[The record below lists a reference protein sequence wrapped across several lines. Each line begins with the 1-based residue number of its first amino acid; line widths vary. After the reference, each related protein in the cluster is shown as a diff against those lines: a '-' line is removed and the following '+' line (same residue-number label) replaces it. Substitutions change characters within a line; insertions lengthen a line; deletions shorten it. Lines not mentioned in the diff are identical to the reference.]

1 MKDGVEVTI
10 SRKDGGPDAPGDA
23 SPGTPQ
29 PHHAGADADL
39 GFDLP
44 RVDRGGLSPR
54 VIGAL
59 GMIVAVA
66 IGAFVIGYLP
76 RRAARIAAS
85 EQAQGEEADRD
96 TLRVEAQKP
105 KESSSDRA
113 VALPGSTAALEETL
127 IYPRTSGYV
136 RRWLVDI
143 GDKVKEGDL
152 LAEIDTPELD
162 REIEAARAD
171 KNQAAA
177 LLVQAQAN
185 QRLAHVTDERTKRL
199 APAGLATQQESDEKA
214 AAALVADAN
223 VGVAE
228 ATAQARQ
235 AALSQ
240 LLVTRAFA
248 RVTAPFNGTIT
259 SRTIERGS
267 LVTAGNSTA
276 LFRLVA
282 TETMRIYVQVPQDL
296 AVDVKTGVA
305 AKVTL
310 REFPGR
316 TFEGTV
322 AHTQSAL
329 DSQSRTMTAEVRVP
343 NNDGS
348 LLSGMYANVAF
359 ALHGVHR
366 VFVLPSSSLITD
378 AKGVRVATVDSSSRI
393 AFVPVVVEQDDG
405 QFVSIASGLT
415 GQELVVKNP
424 GAQIAEGRAVTVV
437 APTTS
442 APAPSGKPSAGSTP
456 EKK

>member
-1 MKDGVEVTI
+1 VKDLEEVTI
-10 SRKDGGPDAPGDA
+10 PQKDAD
-23 SPGTPQ
+23 
-29 PHHAGADADL
+29 PHAEKPHADADL

-44 RVDRGGLSPR
+44 KVDRGGISPR
-54 VIGAL
+54 VVGAL
-59 GMIVAVA
+59 GIIVVA
-66 IGAFVIGYLP
+66 SIAAFVVGYLP
-76 RRAARIAAS
+76 RRSARIAAAT
-85 EQAQGEEADRD
+85 QAQGDETERE
-96 TLRVEAQKP
+96 TLRVEAVKP

-136 RRWLVDI
+136 HRWLVDI

-185 QRLAHVTDERTKRL
+185 QKLAHVTDERTKRL

-228 ATAQARQ
+228 STAQARQ

-240 LLVTRAFA
+240 LLATKAFA
-248 RVTAPFNGTIT
+248 RVTAPFAGTIT
-259 SRTIERGS
+259 ARTIERGS
-267 LVTAGNSTA
+267 LVTAGNSTS

-282 TETMRIYVQVPQDL
+282 TDTMRIYVQVPQDL
-296 AVDVKTGVA
+296 SVEVRTGLA
-305 AKVTL
+305 AKVSVA
-310 REFPGR
+310 EFPGR
-316 TFEGTV
+316 TFDGKV

-329 DSQSRTMTAEVRVP
+329 DATSRTMTAEVRVP
-343 NNDGS
+343 NADGT
-348 LLSGMYANVAF
+348 LLSGMYASVAF

-366 VFVLPSSSLITD
+366 VFVLPSSALISD
-378 AKGVRVATVDSSSRI
+378 AKGLHIAIVDSSSRI
-393 AFVPVVVEQDDG
+393 AFAPVVVEHDNGTD
-405 QFVSIASGLT
+405 VWIASGLT
-415 GQELVVKNP
+415 GQEQVVKNP
-424 GAQIAEGRAVTVV
+424 GALIAEGKPVTLVTPPV
-437 APTTS
+437 AS
-442 APAPSGKPSAGSTP
+442 GAPGQPSAAPDRNGP